1 MIEFTEN
8 TEWNYNIARNTTTI
22 TLTYPK
28 GDRYAVNHYIIPL
41 IKLIAEKRKNET
53 HLQVLMS
60 ELLDDCMRDY
70 FGELKER
77 I

>member
-8 TEWNYNIARNTTTI
+8 TEWDYNIARNTTTI
-22 TLTYPK
+22 TLTYSK
-28 GDRYAVNHYIIPL
+28 KDRYCVKHYILPFIR
-41 IKLIAEKRKNET
+41 LIAQKRSNET
-53 HLQVLMS
+53 HLQDLMS